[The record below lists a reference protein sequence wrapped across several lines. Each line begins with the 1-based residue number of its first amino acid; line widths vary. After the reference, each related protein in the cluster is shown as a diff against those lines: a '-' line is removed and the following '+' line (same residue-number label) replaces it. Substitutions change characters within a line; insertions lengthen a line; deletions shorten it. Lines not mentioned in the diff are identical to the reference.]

1 MYTSKFFPNLCNI
14 VLLCIFYPRALRN
27 EMAWA
32 PLDPGEAP
40 VGTRHCAFHLIGI
53 ISFFFFFSRPHS
65 TPCGILVPR
74 PGMEPGPRQWKH
86 QILTTGQPG
95 NSRISFILQSNPKVR
110 VLLSQLYKWRNG
122 GLPKL
127 KPDKWR
133 NCNLNPGLTWTWSP
147 DAHIHSTGCFRQ
159 NFPHLRATHPLLT
172 AFFHWHSPPSP
183 LFSWS
188 VCV

>member
-1 MYTSKFFPNLCNI
+1 MHFLSKSLKKWNGLSPSWPRRGPCGYKALCLPPHWHHFI
-14 VLLCIFYPRALRN
+14 L
-27 EMAWA
+27 
-32 PLDPGEAP
+32 
-40 VGTRHCAFHLIGI
+40 
-53 ISFFFFFSRPHS
+53 FFFSRPHS